1 MKVMLQFIFEF
12 HYSNLILLN
21 GLNDSGIKILILY
34 YSLTLVFKQLCN
46 KQDLV
51 YIL

>member
-21 GLNDSGIKILILY
+21 GLNDSGKNTDFILFFNFSIQ
-34 YSLTLVFKQLCN
+34 TV
-46 KQDLV
+46 V
-51 YIL
+51 

>member
-12 HYSNLILLN
+12 HYSNLILLYIWFSEN
-21 GLNDSGIKILILY
+21 ILILY
-34 YSLTLVFKQLCN
+34 HPLTLILKQLCN
-46 KQDLV
+46 KQRLV